1 MSLSNPSLA
10 KTELSVPMRFA
21 FLFLFIV
28 LRGGVCLAQS
38 WEIRIVDNVGRMN
51 MDQRYRITPDS
62 LIVNGLSDYG
72 RTQVSYIQRA
82 LNPREKRR
90 MAHFMKSFRADRL
103 RDEYFDGYGNFQV
116 IHEGNYPRSILLE
129 VTVNGKP
136 YASRGTNA
144 WVEAYSRI
152 FNVMNPMLPD
162 EVRIVY
168 SKEGLTQFN
177 EQ

>member
-1 MSLSNPSLA
+1 
-10 KTELSVPMRFA
+10 MRFA
-21 FLFLFIV
+21 VLLLIIV
-28 LRGGVCLAQS
+28 LHTVDCLAQP

-62 LIVNGLSDYG
+62 LIVTGLSDYG

-90 MAHFMKSFRADRL
+90 MAHFMKSFHADRL

-116 IHEGNYPRSILLE
+116 IHEGNYPRSIVLE

-136 YASRGTNA
+136 YTSRGTNA

>member
-1 MSLSNPSLA
+1 
-10 KTELSVPMRFA
+10 MRFA
-21 FLFLFIV
+21 FLFFYSV
-28 LRGGVCLAQS
+28 LYNVTGLAQP
-38 WEIRIVDNVGRMN
+38 WGIRIVDNVGRMN

-62 LIVNGLSDYG
+62 LIVTGVSDYG
-72 RTQVSYIQRA
+72 RTQVSYIQRQ
-82 LNPREKRR
+82 LKPVEKRR
-90 MAHFMKSFRADRL
+90 MTRFMKSFHADRL

-116 IHEGNYPRSILLE
+116 IHEGNYPRSIAIE
-129 VTVNGKP
+129 VTVEGKP

-152 FNVMNPMLPD
+152 FNVVNPMLPD

-168 SKEGLTQFN
+168 RKEGLTQFN